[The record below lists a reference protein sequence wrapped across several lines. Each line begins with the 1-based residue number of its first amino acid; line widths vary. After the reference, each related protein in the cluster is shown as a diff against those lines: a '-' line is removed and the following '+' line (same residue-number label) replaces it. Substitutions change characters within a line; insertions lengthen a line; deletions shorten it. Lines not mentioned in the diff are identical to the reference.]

1 MKQPKQAVNLK
12 NLLRIMFASAGKL
25 SLFVFVSVVLLLGI
39 KQLTDPLVAEAE
51 RTNLLNTFNQVMP
64 PELYNNDP
72 LSDTLL
78 LTDPNLLSVLGTQDP
93 VLVYRARKDGKPAG
107 LLLTT
112 TAPNGYTGNITLLM
126 GVLADNRIAGVRVL
140 KHRETPGLGDKIEV
154 NKDRWILG
162 FNGRSVRN
170 EHDPQ
175 WAVKKDGGEFDQ
187 FTGATITP
195 RAVVAQVKRTLL
207 LVAEQSE
214 FLYE

>member
-1 MKQPKQAVNLK
+1 MKQTKQAVNLK

>member
-1 MKQPKQAVNLK
+1 MKQTKQAVNLK
-12 NLLRIMFASAGKL
+12 NLLRIMLASAGKL